1 MLDKIS
7 TQILRYVPLILAF
20 LVPLFFLPITTDFF
34 NFNKLYLVSFLASLS
49 LIAWCVRSLTRG
61 KLTFTTS
68 PSLLP
73 LVILTLANIISSIW
87 LSPTKHVSLFGQTAI
102 ITALSIIFI
111 TSTSSQKNRALINSI
126 IFGLISSAIILSLFT
141 LLQRFNL
148 LSKFVPSDLLSNQFF
163 NLTGGILPAL
173 AFTLPILISTIGY
186 LIVTKSWLTKSL
198 LFASATFMIIAS
210 LINITLL
217 LPQSGQPVIVLLPYR
232 ASWSIAIDTFKNWQT
247 ALLGFG
253 PENYSAVFTRLRPSY
268 LNLDNTLW
276 NLRFV
281 ESGSFLLTLI
291 STTGIVGALAFLFSF
306 SRPIILSIKHR
317 SANLDNP
324 SFIFMILTLFST
336 LISFVFIPIGIVSL
350 VLGFVSLIAITLE
363 FKLLNF
369 KDVKD
374 LNFSISAKSEP
385 ENIYHDIPD
394 DRRFSPTGFVLPWIM
409 TLSSILLLSLY
420 WFYAIPAYTAS
431 VSARQAGI
439 MVKTN
444 STGAYLKA
452 VNAAQLNPFNSNYTL
467 SLSQFYKA
475 LALSLLSKKDATAE
489 EKKNATDYMQRAIDA
504 GRLAATLNPYNAN
517 SYENLADIY
526 QSFIGSADG
535 AENFAVAHLNQ
546 AIILDPTNPRLHL
559 QFGILFFNL
568 GDTEQAL
575 RLMSKAI
582 ELKQNWDIPY
592 YNMSA
597 IYKFKKEYPL
607 ALQYLKAG
615 QQYTSTT
622 SEDYPKIQEE
632 IKSLE
637 KLIPPTNTESTPSAK
652 VFSNRIMSPKTRQ

>member
-1 MLDKIS
+1 
-7 TQILRYVPLILAF
+7 
-20 LVPLFFLPITTDFF
+20 
-34 NFNKLYLVSFLASLS
+34 
-49 LIAWCVRSLTRG
+49 
-61 KLTFTTS
+61 
-68 PSLLP
+68 
-73 LVILTLANIISSIW
+73 
-87 LSPTKHVSLFGQTAI
+87 
-102 ITALSIIFI
+102 
-111 TSTSSQKNRALINSI
+111 
-126 IFGLISSAIILSLFT
+126 
-141 LLQRFNL
+141 
-148 LSKFVPSDLLSNQFF
+148 
-163 NLTGGILPAL
+163 
-173 AFTLPILISTIGY
+173 
-186 LIVTKSWLTKSL
+186 
-198 LFASATFMIIAS
+198 
-210 LINITLL
+210 
-217 LPQSGQPVIVLLPYR
+217 
-232 ASWSIAIDTFKNWQT
+232 
-247 ALLGFG
+247 
-253 PENYSAVFTRLRPSY
+253 
-268 LNLDNTLW
+268 
-276 NLRFV
+276 
-281 ESGSFLLTLI
+281 
-291 STTGIVGALAFLFSF
+291 
-306 SRPIILSIKHR
+306 
-317 SANLDNP
+317 
-324 SFIFMILTLFST
+324 
-336 LISFVFIPIGIVSL
+336 
-350 VLGFVSLIAITLE
+350 
-363 FKLLNF
+363 
-369 KDVKD
+369 
-374 LNFSISAKSEP
+374 
-385 ENIYHDIPD
+385 
-394 DRRFSPTGFVLPWIM
+394 M

-431 VSARQAGI
+431 VSTRQAGV

-452 VNAAQLNPFNSNYTL
+452 VNAAQLDPFNSNYPL

-517 SYENLADIY
+517 SHENLADIY

-575 RLMSKAI
+575 RLVSKAI

-637 KLIPPTNTESTPSAK
+637 KLIPPTNTESTPSA
-652 VFSNRIMSPKTRQ
+652 NIR